1 MFDRKILIFVGAL
14 LFVAS
19 CGLFRPKIHLFEF
32 DKCPMIA
39 PYDRTI
45 YGDDRIMQ
53 DVYRYQPNDTLLY
66 EYRCVFER
74 PEYSTLVKI
83 CGDSYAG
90 KLYTYYTPS
99 SRSGV
104 FGMNI
109 GKRHPEGIEL
119 PGGGVLPLYRFQIDT
134 VIRYRYMASN
144 ERKEDLKNNLYRA
157 SREYYNLESEFFR
170 FYNLIWSA
178 YYEAAYHYYD
188 KRDSILYT
196 RYGRCRNEDNI
207 LPPTENLG
215 MCYFPVEK
223 AKINYYVGKRLM
235 KHFLGFC
242 IFDDTIKPQYLQEVD
257 TALLVLPTKH
267 FIREFL
273 RTEQL
278 DCLDGKTFP
287 LPQKQPHAPPA
298 TAIP

>member
-1 MFDRKILIFVGAL
+1 MFDRKILLCVGAL

-19 CGLFRPKIHLFEF
+19 CSLFRPKIHLFEF

-74 PEYSTLVKI
+74 PEYSTLIKI

-90 KLYTYYTPS
+90 KLYTYYAPS

-109 GKRHPEGIEL
+109 GKRHPEGIKL
-119 PGGGVLPLYRFQIDT
+119 PGGSALPLYRFQIDT
-134 VIRYRYMASN
+134 VIRYRFMTDH
-144 ERKEDLKNNLYRA
+144 ERKEEVGNDLYRV
-157 SREYYNLESEFFR
+157 SREYRISDSWD
-170 FYNLIWSA
+170 FYKKIWYS
-178 YYEAAYHYYD
+178 YYDAAYHYYD
-188 KRDSILYT
+188 KQDSAIYA
-196 RYGRCRNEDNI
+196 RYHQYCSEDNI
-207 LPPTENLG
+207 LPPTHDLG

-223 AKINYYVGKRLM
+223 AKIDYYVKKRLM
-235 KHFLGFC
+235 KRFIGFC
-242 IFDDTIKPQYLQEVD
+242 ILGDTLKPQYLQKMD
-257 TALLVLPTKH
+257 MALLALPTKH
-267 FIREFL
+267 FMREFL
-273 RTEQL
+273 RTERL

-287 LPQKQPHAPPA
+287 LPQKQPHAPPE
-298 TAIP
+298 TPIP

>member
-1 MFDRKILIFVGAL
+1 MFDRKILLCVGAL

-19 CGLFRPKIHLFEF
+19 CSLFRPKIHLFEF

-74 PEYSTLVKI
+74 PEYSTLIKI

-90 KLYTYYTPS
+90 KLYTYYAPS

-109 GKRHPEGIEL
+109 GKRHPEGIKL
-119 PGGGVLPLYRFQIDT
+119 PGGSALPLYRFQIDT
-134 VIRYRYMASN
+134 VIRYRYMTHN
-144 ERKEDLKNNLYRA
+144 ERQEEVKNDLYRV
-157 SREYYNLESEFFR
+157 SREYRISDSWD
-170 FYNLIWSA
+170 FYKKIWYS
-178 YYEAAYHYYD
+178 YCDAAYHYYD
-188 KRDSILYT
+188 KQDSAIYA
-196 RYGRCRNEDNI
+196 RYYPYCSEDNI
-207 LPPTENLG
+207 LPPTYDLG

-223 AKINYYVGKRLM
+223 AKMDYYVKKRLM
-235 KHFLGFC
+235 KRFIGFC
-242 IFDDTIKPQYLQEVD
+242 IIDDTIKAQYLQEMD
-257 TALLVLPTKH
+257 TALLALPTKH

-287 LPQKQPHAPPA
+287 LPEKQPHAPPE